1 MDQAIAQ
8 LQKRKDAW
16 ARLPA
21 AERISI
27 IDALITDFAAV
38 APRWVEACVK
48 AKGLTPAS
56 PFAPE
61 EYAAGAW
68 PVISMLRQL
77 RTALVGI
84 QQYGQPRI
92 PGPIKTRPDGQVVA
106 QVFPL
111 RTTDR
116 LFFSGVSAEIWMQP
130 EVSEASLTKTQ
141 AVHYKEQDPHGE
153 VALVLG
159 AGNVSSIGPM
169 DALTKLFINN
179 EVVLFKPNPVNAYL
193 SPLLAEAFRTLIEP
207 GYLRLAYGGAEE
219 GSYLCNHPGID
230 TIHITGSD
238 KTFEAIVFGTGN
250 EGAQHKATHQP
261 LLNKPISGELGN
273 VSPVIIVPGPWSSSD
288 IAYQAEHI
296 ACTMSNNAGFNCN
309 TSRVLIQHESWAL
322 RQPLLQ
328 QLRRVLAKQP
338 VRPAYYPGAAQ
349 RYEAFLQAHPDAE
362 RFGTQSEQHLP
373 WTLISSLDPERSNEI
388 CFTTEAFC
396 SLCSE
401 TALTATNTIEYIER
415 AVEFANEH
423 LYGTLNAT
431 IIVHP
436 KSLKDP
442 AIAAAIEQA
451 IARLRYGSIG
461 LNIWGGIS
469 FALGVTT
476 WGAFPG
482 HDLYDIQS
490 GTGVVHNTLM
500 FDKPQKSV
508 LRAPF
513 RSFPKPPWF
522 FSQAKEARKLFP
534 RLVDYEAN
542 PSVTKIPGIVIAA
555 LGG

>member
-1 MDQAIAQ
+1 
-8 LQKRKDAW
+8 
-16 ARLPA
+16 
-21 AERISI
+21 
-27 IDALITDFAAV
+27 
-38 APRWVEACVK
+38 
-48 AKGLTPAS
+48 
-56 PFAPE
+56 
-61 EYAAGAW
+61 
-68 PVISMLRQL
+68 
-77 RTALVGI
+77 
-84 QQYGQPRI
+84 
-92 PGPIKTRPDGQVVA
+92 
-106 QVFPL
+106 
-111 RTTDR
+111 
-116 LFFSGVSAEIWMQP
+116 
-130 EVSEASLTKTQ
+130 
-141 AVHYKEQDPHGE
+141 
-153 VALVLG
+153 
-159 AGNVSSIGPM
+159 
-169 DALTKLFINN
+169 
-179 EVVLFKPNPVNAYL
+179 
-193 SPLLAEAFRTLIEP
+193 
-207 GYLRLAYGGAEE
+207 
-219 GSYLCNHPGID
+219 
-230 TIHITGSD
+230 
-238 KTFEAIVFGTGN
+238 
-250 EGAQHKATHQP
+250 
-261 LLNKPISGELGN
+261 
-273 VSPVIIVPGPWSSSD
+273 
-288 IAYQAEHI
+288 
-296 ACTMSNNAGFNCN
+296 MSNNAGFNCN
-309 TSRVLIQHESWAL
+309 ASRVLIQYESWAL

-328 QLRRVLAKQP
+328 QLRRVLANQP

-349 RYEAFLQAHPDAE
+349 RYEAFIQAHPDAE
-362 RFGTQSEQHLP
+362 RFGTPSEQNLP
-373 WTLISSLDPERSNEI
+373 WTLISNLDPERSNEI
-388 CFTTEAFC
+388 CFSTEAFC